1 LEKPSNPSEASGPA
15 WLKHAVF
22 YQVYP
27 QSFFDSN
34 ADGIGDLP
42 GITAK
47 LDYIKHLGCNVI
59 WINPCFDSPFGDAG
73 YDIRDFYRV
82 APRYGTNDDLKVLF
96 AEAHRRDLRV
106 VLDLVAGHTS
116 IEHAWFQAS
125 ASPIPNGFSNRY
137 VWTDNAW
144 RGPGEGL
151 EGIRGYSD
159 RDGQYVT
166 NFFHFQPALNYG
178 FAEPDP
184 EKPWQLPAN
193 HPDAVA
199 TREELLRI
207 LLHWFG
213 QGADGFRVDM
223 AFSLIKNDPGGKA
236 TAALWQEIRRRVAER
251 FPDAALLAE
260 WSIPSQAIPAGFH
273 VDFMIHFGT
282 PAYTSL
288 LRAEPERDVF
298 GMAADEGHSYLSA
311 EGKGDLDAFLK
322 IFLAEHACIRDR
334 GYISVP
340 TGNHDISRIRQGR
353 SVEELKVAY
362 VLLFTLPGLPC
373 IYYGDEIGM
382 NQVAGLASKE
392 GGYGRTGARTPMQ
405 WNDEK
410 NAGFSSAPAERLYL
424 PIDPAEDRPTVTAQ
438 EDDPDSL
445 LNFTRSLLALRRR
458 LPVLGPDA
466 GFQPLSTG
474 ERGYPFVFLRVLG
487 EEKCLIVVNPGAEP
501 AETVMEE
508 SFTSPALLLGEP
520 ASIKISHERN
530 QTRLQCEGFSFGIYR
545 LQGQSSA
552 WKPARESEMPR
563 RPVNA

>member
-1 LEKPSNPSEASGPA
+1 MEAPGPA

-47 LDYIKHLGCNVI
+47 LDYIRSLGCNVI

-96 AEAHRRDLRV
+96 AEAHRRGMRV

-125 ASPIPNGFSNRY
+125 ASPLPNRFSNRY

-184 EKPWQLPAN
+184 TKPWQLPTD

-223 AFSLIKNDPGGKA
+223 AFSLVKNDPAGTA
-236 TAALWQEIRRRVAER
+236 TAALWQEIRGRVEEQ
-251 FPDAALLAE
+251 FPEAALLAE
-260 WSIPSQAIPAGFH
+260 WSVPSKAIPAGFH

-298 GMAADEGHSYLSA
+298 GMASGEGHSYLSA
-311 EGKGDLDAFLK
+311 QGKGDLNGFLR
-322 IFLAEHACIRDR
+322 IFLEEHESIQGR

-340 TGNHDISRIRQGR
+340 TGNHDICRIRHGR
-353 SVEELKVAY
+353 TVEELKVAY
-362 VLLFTLPGLPC
+362 TLLFTLPCLPC

-382 NQVAGLASKE
+382 GQITNLASKE

-405 WNDEK
+405 WDGGE
-410 NAGFSSAPAERLYL
+410 NAGFSSAPAEWLYL
-424 PIDPAEDRPTVTAQ
+424 PIDPAENRPNVAVQ
-438 EDDPDSL
+438 GADPDSL
-445 LNFTRSLLALRRR
+445 LNFTRSLLALRQSRQA
-458 LPVLGPDA
+458 LGPDA

-474 ERGYPFVFLRVLG
+474 ERGFPFVFLRVFG
-487 EEKCLIVVNPGAEP
+487 EEKCLIVVNPGEQP
-501 AETVMEE
+501 AETLMEE
-508 SFTSPALLLGEP
+508 QFASPTLLLGQ
-520 ASIKISHERN
+520 AARIKISHEKN
-530 QTRLQCEGFSFGIYR
+530 QTRLQCEGLSFGIFS
-545 LQGQSSA
+545 LQDQSFRRASEIPSV
-552 WKPARESEMPR
+552 PANVQELT
-563 RPVNA
+563 AQK